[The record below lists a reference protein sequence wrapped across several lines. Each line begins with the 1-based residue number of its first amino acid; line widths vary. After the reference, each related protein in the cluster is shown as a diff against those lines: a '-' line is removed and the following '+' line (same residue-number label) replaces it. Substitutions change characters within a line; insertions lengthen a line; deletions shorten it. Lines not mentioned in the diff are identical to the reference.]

1 MSENGFAYIK
11 KADIPKGIETLSYHK
26 VYISKAYGAGD
37 SFPHQIIGKPFYG
50 EPNSVCSQTYLII
63 GYNQKMHKFSESECK
78 NIIVYIRTKLFRYL
92 VYVKK
97 KTQDN
102 PSSVFQFVPLQDFTE
117 KSDID
122 WSKSVKEIDGQLY
135 KKYGLTEEEV
145 KFVEGMVK
153 EME

>member
-1 MSENGFAYIK
+1 MLQ
-11 KADIPKGIETLSYHK
+11 TLSSIH
-26 VYISKAYGAGD
+26 ITRD
-37 SFPHQIIGKPFYG
+37 S
-50 EPNSVCSQTYLII
+50 
-63 GYNQKMHKFSESECK
+63 
-78 NIIVYIRTKLFRYL
+78 
-92 VYVKK
+92 
-97 KTQDN
+97 
-102 PSSVFQFVPLQDFTE
+102 FQFVPLQDFTE